1 MKKLLFMGLFGFL
14 GFGCS
19 TSKKI
24 EALKPEPS
32 SQTPFVFENE
42 TSHINIPLEIN
53 ISDINTLVNSSLNG
67 LIYNDSILD
76 DDKSEMKIWKT
87 APIKLIE
94 KNGKIQSVLPLKIWT
109 KVKYGTDFL
118 GLNDTKEFNLKGTL
132 TLESD
137 VMLQNWKLKAQ
148 SALTNF
154 DWDESPTVRVAG
166 KDVSITYLVN
176 PTVSLFKKKI
186 TKKIDDSIEKSCD
199 FKPQILSIL
208 AQLSTPINTSE
219 TYETWF
225 KMVPLELFTTDAE
238 LKKDKILM
246 NLSLKSVLQTMV
258 GAKPKNTFDPE
269 KVVLKQASKVPNEFQ
284 MSVAAVSTYES
295 ASRILTKNF
304 QNFTFEAKGKKI
316 TVQKVDLWHK
326 DAKVVIA
333 LLVSGSING
342 TIYLTGVPKY
352 EATTKEIYF
361 DEVNYVLDTKNVL
374 LKSANWLA
382 SGLIL
387 TKIKE
392 KCRYSIVENLT
403 EGRKNLEPYFK
414 NYSPMKGVF
423 VNGELKSFEFE
434 KLSIQNQG
442 IIAFIKAQGSMNI
455 QIKGL

>member
-1 MKKLLFMGLFGFL
+1 MKKILLMGLFGFL
-14 GFGCS
+14 GLGCS

-32 SQTPFVFENE
+32 HQTPFVFENE
-42 TSHINIPLEIN
+42 TSQINIPLEIN

-67 LIYNDSILD
+67 LIFNDSILE

-87 APIKLIE
+87 APIKLTE
-94 KNGKIQSVLPLKIWT
+94 KNGKIQSVLPLKIWI
-109 KVKYGTDFL
+109 KIKYGTDFL

-137 VMLQNWKLKAQ
+137 VTLQNWKLKAQ
-148 SALTNF
+148 SVLTNF

-166 KDVSITYLVN
+166 KDISITYLVN

-186 TKKIDDSIEKSCD
+186 TQKIDDSIEKSCD
-199 FKPQILSIL
+199 FKPQVLSIL
-208 AQLSTPINTSE
+208 TQLSTPINTSE
-219 TYETWF
+219 TYEAWF

-246 NLSLKSVLQTMV
+246 HLSLKSILQTMV

-295 ASRILTKNF
+295 ASRIISKNF
-304 QNFTFEAKGKKI
+304 QNFTFETKGKKI

-333 LLVSGSING
+333 LLVSGAING

-352 EATTKEIYF
+352 EATSKEIYF

>member
-1 MKKLLFMGLFGFL
+1 MKKLLLMGLFGFL

-67 LIYNDSILD
+67 LIYNDSILE

-137 VMLQNWKLKAQ
+137 VTLQNWKLKAQ

-295 ASRILTKNF
+295 ASRIVSKNF

>member
-1 MKKLLFMGLFGFL
+1 MKKLLLMGLFGFL

-137 VMLQNWKLKAQ
+137 VTLQNLKLKAQ

-295 ASRILTKNF
+295 ASRIVTKNF

>member
-1 MKKLLFMGLFGFL
+1 MKKLLLMGLFGFL

-87 APIKLIE
+87 APIKHIE

-118 GLNDTKEFNLKGTL
+118 GLSDTKEFNLKGTL

-137 VMLQNWKLKAQ
+137 VTLQNWKLKAQ

-186 TKKIDDSIEKSCD
+186 AKKIDDSIEKSCD

-258 GAKPKNTFDPE
+258 GAKPKNTFDTE

-295 ASRILTKNF
+295 ASRIVTKNF

-333 LLVSGSING
+333 LLVSGAING

>member
-1 MKKLLFMGLFGFL
+1 MKKLLLMGLFGFL

-137 VMLQNWKLKAQ
+137 VTLQNWKLKAQ

-295 ASRILTKNF
+295 ASRIVSKNF

-361 DEVNYVLDTKNVL
+361 DELNYVLDTKNVL